1 MIPLSHLFDYY
12 SKRQYEFQ
20 MGWSIVG
27 QISALI
33 TFETF
38 AMVLCL
44 KLNLTG
50 PPAMAIYIGV
60 PITALVGVTILGHKM
75 IGSGYASKLQQYGMN
90 VNKDWETTVKNI
102 CWIKETMEKTGV
114 EPVIWEIE

>member
-1 MIPLSHLFDYY
+1 
-12 SKRQYEFQ
+12 

-27 QISALI
+27 QISAFI

-38 AMVLCL
+38 AMVLCT

-50 PPAMAIYIGV
+50 YPAMAIYAGV
-60 PITALVGVTILGHKM
+60 PMTALIGVTILGHKM

-90 VNKDWETTVKNI
+90 VNKDWEGMVQNI
-102 CWIKETMEKTGV
+102 KWVRNQIESTP
-114 EPVIWEIE
+114 EPLIWEVE

>member
-12 SKRQYEFQ
+12 SKRHYEFQ

-27 QISALI
+27 QISAFI

-38 AMVLCL
+38 AMVLCT

-50 PPAMAIYIGV
+50 YPAMAIYAGV
-60 PITALVGVTILGHKM
+60 PMAALIGVTILGHKM

-90 VNKDWETTVKNI
+90 VNKDWEGMVQNI
-102 CWIKETMEKTGV
+102 KWMREQMGTPEELIM
-114 EPVIWEIE
+114 WEIK